1 MRSSEN
7 RSLYAEQMMGKRVEM
22 LGVNESFKR
31 LYKEGAMEHMIEVA
45 EVQTNVRFLWLREPC

>member
-1 MRSSEN
+1 
-7 RSLYAEQMMGKRVEM
+7 MGKRVEM

-45 EVQTNVRFLWLREPC
+45 EVQMNVHFLWLREPC